1 MIYVCSNVKIINIL
15 FFFIGGFKGES
26 KVKYVKKW
34 REEEVIRE

>member
-1 MIYVCSNVKIINIL
+1 MYVVMLKLIIYCL